1 MKQCQYPCSG
11 HPVNSTNYQKCVS
24 NSLSFVGGN
33 LSHFWCLASWVVEFN
48 HKCPFNTPV
57 ATIEMT
63 ISGTFTCRCLSML
76 NGGFRLMKVSF
87 KVNKEN
93 KFGDFGYY
101 LLIRGCP
108 LNTGFNVRCLLRIVF
123 SPLVAMCFV
132 QREVSSLKCIIF
144 IDGG

>member
-1 MKQCQYPCSG
+1 
-11 HPVNSTNYQKCVS
+11 
-24 NSLSFVGGN
+24 
-33 LSHFWCLASWVVEFN
+33 
-48 HKCPFNTPV
+48 
-57 ATIEMT
+57 
-63 ISGTFTCRCLSML
+63 ML

-93 KFGDFGYY
+93 KFGNFGYY
-101 LLIRGCP
+101 PLIRGCP

-123 SPLVAMCFV
+123 SPLVAMCFA